1 MVTEFRAVRTEA
13 DLVLLDRALRALSDD
28 LGDTHRAGLD
38 ALRAGLMG
46 DTPAAYGLLAVERDV
61 IGAALYSPVFST
73 AQGAAGVYVSDLW
86 VDAATRGQG
95 AGRHLLAEVA
105 RRAGIQWGAAWM
117 TLAVYGHST
126 ASRRFYER
134 LGFAPQD
141 RVTQMRLPRAGF
153 DRLKG
158 EGR

>member
-1 MVTEFRAVRTEA
+1 MVEFCAVTTA
-13 DLVLLDRALRALSDD
+13 ANMVLLDRALKALSDD
-28 LGDTHRAGLD
+28 LGDHHRAGLD
-38 ALRAGLMG
+38 ALRAGLTG
-46 DTPAAYGLLAVERDV
+46 DTPAAYGLLAVQRGM

-73 AQGAAGVYVSDLW
+73 AQGASGVYVSDLW
-86 VDAATRGQG
+86 IDRAMRGQG
-95 AGRHLLAEVA
+95 IGQRLLSEVA
-105 RRAGIQWGAAWM
+105 RRANVQWRAECM

-134 LGFAPQD
+134 IGFAPQD
-141 RVTQMRLPRAGF
+141 RVTQMRLPIAGF

>member
-1 MVTEFRAVRTEA
+1 MVTEFRAVTTEA
-13 DLVLLDRALRALSDD
+13 DVVLLDSALRALSDD
-28 LGDTHRAGLD
+28 LGDRHVAGLD

-46 DTPAAYGLLAVERDV
+46 DTPSAYGLLAVNRDV

-86 VDAATRGQG
+86 VDEATRGQG
-95 AGRHLLAEVA
+95 TGRRLLAEVA
-105 RRAGIQWGAAWM
+105 HRAGAQWGAAWM

-134 LGFAPQD
+134 LGFASQD
-141 RVTQMRLPRAGF
+141 RVTQMRLPQAGF
-153 DRLKG
+153 GRLKG

>member
-1 MVTEFRAVRTEA
+1 MGTEFRAVTSEA
-13 DLVLLDRALRALSDD
+13 DMGLLDRALRSLSHD
-28 LGDTHRAGLD
+28 LGDQHMAGLG

-73 AQGAAGVYVSDLW
+73 AQGAPGVYVSDLW

-105 RRAGIQWGAAWM
+105 RRAGAQWGAAWM

-134 LGFAPQD
+134 LGFAPQE
-141 RVTQMRLPRAGF
+141 RVTQMRLPQAGF

>member
-1 MVTEFRAVRTEA
+1 VTFRAVRTEA

-28 LGDTHRAGLD
+28 LGDSHAAGLD
-38 ALRAGLMG
+38 ALRAGLAG
-46 DTPAAYGLLAVERDV
+46 DTPPACGLLALEGEM

-86 VDAATRGQG
+86 VDGAVRGRG
-95 AGRHLLAEVA
+95 TGRYLLAEVA
-105 RRAGIQWGAAWM
+105 RRAGTQWGAAWM

-134 LGFAPQD
+134 LGFAPQE

>member
-1 MVTEFRAVRTEA
+1 MVTFRAVRTEA

-28 LGDTHRAGLD
+28 LGDTHRAGLG

-46 DTPAAYGLLAVERDV
+46 DAPAAYGLLAAQGGV

-73 AQGAAGVYVSDLW
+73 AQGAPGVYVSDLW
-86 VDAATRGQG
+86 VDGAVRGQG
-95 AGRHLLAEVA
+95 AGQHLLAEVA
-105 RRAGIQWGAAWM
+105 WRAGVQWGAAWM
-117 TLAVYGHST
+117 TLGVYGHST

>member
-1 MVTEFRAVRTEA
+1 MVTGFRAVTTEA
-13 DLVLLDRALRALSDD
+13 DLVHLDCALRALSDD

-38 ALRAGLMG
+38 ALRAGLLG
-46 DTPAAYGLLAVERDV
+46 DTPAAYGLLAAEGGV
-61 IGAALYSPVFST
+61 IGAVLYSPVFST

-86 VDAATRGQG
+86 VDPATRGKG
-95 AGRHLLAEVA
+95 TGRHLLAEVA
-105 RRAGIQWGAAWM
+105 RRAGAQWGAAWM

-134 LGFAPQD
+134 LGFAPQE
-141 RVTQMRLPRAGF
+141 RVTQMRLPQAGF

>member
-1 MVTEFRAVRTEA
+1 MPLTFQAVTTEA
-13 DLVLLDRALRALSDD
+13 DLALLDRALRALSHD
-28 LGDTHRAGLD
+28 LGDTHAAGRE

-46 DTPAAYGLLAVERDV
+46 DTPAAYGLLAADRDL

-86 VDAATRGQG
+86 VDGAVRGRG
-95 AGRHLLAEVA
+95 TGRHLLAEVA
-105 RRAGIQWGAAWM
+105 RRAGAQWGAAWM

-126 ASRRFYER
+126 ASRRFYEG
-134 LGFAPQD
+134 LGFAAQD

>member
-1 MVTEFRAVRTEA
+1 MVTEFRAVTTEA
-13 DLVLLDRALRALSDD
+13 EVVLLDCALRALSRD
-28 LGDTHRAGLD
+28 LGDRHVAGLD
-38 ALRAGLMG
+38 ALRAGLTG
-46 DTPAAYGLLAVERDV
+46 DTPAAYGLLAMVDDLT
-61 IGAALYSPVFST
+61 GAALYSPVFST

-95 AGRHLLAEVA
+95 LGRAVLAEVA
-105 RRAGIQWGAAWM
+105 RRAGTLWGAEWM

-134 LGFAPQD
+134 LGFAPQT

>member
-1 MVTEFRAVRTEA
+1 MVAFRAVTTEA
-13 DLVLLDRALRALSDD
+13 DVVLLDRALRALSGD
-28 LGDTHRAGLD
+28 LGDSHAAALD
-38 ALRAGLMG
+38 ALRAGLSG
-46 DTPAAYGLLAVERDV
+46 DTPAAYGLLALEPEM

-86 VDAATRGQG
+86 VDAAIRGQG
-95 AGRHLLAEVA
+95 TGRCLLAEVA
-105 RRAGIQWGAAWM
+105 RRAGEQWGAAWM

>member
-1 MVTEFRAVRTEA
+1 MVTFRAATTEA

-28 LGDTHRAGLD
+28 LGDSHVAGLD
-38 ALRAGLMG
+38 ALRAGLTG
-46 DTPAAYGLLAVERDV
+46 DTPAAYGLLAVEHDL

-86 VDAATRGQG
+86 VDPATRGQG
-95 AGRHLLAEVA
+95 TGRRLLAEVA
-105 RRAGIQWGAAWM
+105 RQAGAQWRAAWM

-126 ASRRFYER
+126 ASRRFYAG

-141 RVTQMRLPRAGF
+141 HVTQMRLPRAGF

>member
-1 MVTEFRAVRTEA
+1 MPLTFQAVTTEA
-13 DLVLLDRALRALSDD
+13 DLALLDRALRALSDD
-28 LGDTHRAGLD
+28 LGDTHLASFD

-46 DTPAAYGLLAVERDV
+46 DTPSAYGLLAVNRDV

-86 VDAATRGQG
+86 VDEATRGQG
-95 AGRHLLAEVA
+95 TGRRLLAEVA
-105 RRAGIQWGAAWM
+105 HRAGAQWGAAWM

-134 LGFAPQD
+134 LGFASQD
-141 RVTQMRLPRAGF
+141 RVTQMRLPQAGF

-158 EGR
+158 EGK